1 MDIKLGTNVRA
12 GQQILVWG
20 SWHKITEVNE
30 HGAMTKNGLVKF
42 GEAVGGW
49 KAK

>member
-1 MDIKLGTNVRA
+1 MNIKLGTNIKE
-12 GQQILVWG
+12 GQKILVWG
-20 SWHKITEVNE
+20 SWHKITAVNE
-30 HGAMTKNGLVKF
+30 CGAVTKSGLVKF